1 MAWLLGL
8 AGLAAVGYGAFR
20 PWHDGRAATD
30 LPISDLFSGVH
41 PEPAALVASMAVPVL
56 LGGLLALVGL
66 LLSTAA
72 LRAGA
77 AVLLVAVLVWLVQYG
92 GIDGLQAGYWNTAF
106 GTLLVLVSAAVKA

>member
-8 AGLAAVGYGAFR
+8 AGLAAVGYGTFR
-20 PWHDGRAATD
+20 PWYDGRAATD
-30 LPISDLFSGVH
+30 LPIADLFSGVH
-41 PEPAALVASMAVPVL
+41 PEPASLAASMAVPVL

-77 AVLLVAVLVWLVQYG
+77 AVLLLAVLVWLIQYG
-92 GIDGLQAGYWNTAF
+92 GVDGLQVGYWNAAF
-106 GTLLVLVSAAVKA
+106 GTLLVLVSAAVKP